1 MFSLNRETDYA
12 AQLLKILAKNKV
24 GFVSLRQ
31 LAKETGVSFM
41 FLQKIA
47 RDLRLAGL
55 IKSEKGVSGGYRLG
69 MPAKKI
75 TLKKIIEAMEGE
87 AAVVSCLCQKGGVQ
101 CASTGKKCVLKN
113 KLVKVNKKIDEIL
126 NKTSL
131 NDL

>member
-12 AQLLKILAKNKV
+12 AQLLKILAKNKA

-31 LAKETGVSFM
+31 LAEKTGISFM

-69 MPAKKI
+69 LPAGKI

-87 AAVVSCLCQKGGVQ
+87 AAVVSCLCQKGNVQ
-101 CASTGKKCVLKN
+101 CASAGKKCALKN
-113 KLVKVNKKIDEIL
+113 KLVKVNKSIDEIL
-126 NKTSL
+126 SKTSL

>member
-1 MFSLNRETDYA
+1 MFTLNRETDYA
-12 AQLLKILAKNKV
+12 IQMLKELARNKA
-24 GFVSLRQ
+24 GFVSLRE
-31 LAKETGVSFM
+31 LSGATGVSFL

-47 RDLRLAGL
+47 RQLRMAGL

-69 MPAKKI
+69 MPAGKI

-126 NKTSL
+126 NKTTVNNL
-131 NDL
+131 